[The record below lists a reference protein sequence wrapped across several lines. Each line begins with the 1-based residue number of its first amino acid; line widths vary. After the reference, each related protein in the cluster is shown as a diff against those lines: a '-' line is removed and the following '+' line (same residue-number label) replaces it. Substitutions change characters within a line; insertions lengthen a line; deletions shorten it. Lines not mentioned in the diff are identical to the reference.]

1 METTRANVQA
11 TKTVSQGQSQYENP
25 EPQIEVQLPNGTS
38 YRVLSA
44 VLHELAAE
52 IELATPA
59 REGWIVQTE
68 RLGPTRGRV
77 YLELA
82 SARPAE
88 VERGMAMLKALGG

>member
-1 METTRANVQA
+1 METTRTNVQA
-11 TKTVSQGQSQYENP
+11 TKTVSQGQSQYGIP
-25 EPQIEVQLPNGTS
+25 QPQIEVQLPKGTS
-38 YRVLSA
+38 HRALNA
-44 VLHELAAE
+44 TIHELAAE

-68 RLGPTRGRV
+68 KLGPTRGRV

-88 VERGMAMLKALGG
+88 VERGMEMLKALGG